1 MDLHLARRDAGVGVA
16 IERDEI
22 AIGQR
27 VRDILQPLSGLAG
40 AIDRRRRDRLDSGV
54 SLTVGALFMSRML
67 CRIGSPGAVI
77 PCPIAP

>member
-1 MDLHLARRDAGVGVA
+1 M

-27 VRDILQPLSGLAG
+27 VLGDILQPLSGLAG
-40 AIDRRRRDRLDSGV
+40 AIDRHRRDRLDSGRV
-54 SLTVGALFMSRML
+54 LDGRRAFMSRML